1 MDALDVMS
9 TPVISVKPEMTVREV
24 AKVFV
29 EQRISG
35 APVVDA
41 AGHIVGMIS
50 EGDLIHRT
58 ELDTDKPQ
66 RRGWLDLFS
75 LNRDA
80 SEYVKS
86 HGLRVA
92 DVMITDVVSVDETT
106 PLGKVADLMETRR
119 IKRVPVKRQGTL
131 VGIVTRA
138 NLVQVLASMVEEPA
152 TLDAAPNDREIR
164 AMLMGELAGRSW
176 AFAGRN
182 IVVRDGVVHLW
193 GMFQSVDAVKA
204 VLVAAEAT
212 PGVKRVEDHTESYPV
227 FVSGL

>member
-1 MDALDVMS
+1 MYASDVMS
-9 TPVISVKPEMTVREV
+9 TPAISVEPEMTVREV

-29 EQRISG
+29 EQKISG

-75 LNRDA
+75 LGRDA
-80 SEYVKS
+80 NEYVKS
-86 HGLRVA
+86 HGRKVA
-92 DVMITDVVSVDETT
+92 DLMTTDVISVDEAT
-106 PLGKVADLMETRR
+106 PLAKVADLMETRR
-119 IKRVPVKRQGTL
+119 IKRVPVTREGNL

-138 NLVQVLASMVEEPA
+138 NLVQALASMAEEPA
-152 TLDAAPNDREIR
+152 LDAAPTDREIR

-193 GMFQSVDAVKA
+193 GMFQSADAVNA
-204 VLVAAEAT
+204 VRVAAEAT
-212 PGVKRVEDHTESYPV
+212 PGVKRVEDHTETYPV
-227 FVSGL
+227 VVSGL